1 MRHCDTSHE
10 WQNKICDRIDDC
22 LAGPF
27 AAALIYIVGDEFEQ
41 TRQGHIEAEEA
52 VETLRKEFIAR
63 LGVLERDVL
72 LMYAKDGLRI
82 AETEYRQPKERK
94 K

>member
-1 MRHCDTSHE
+1 MTSHD

-41 TRQGHIEAEEA
+41 TRQGYIEAEESL
-52 VETLRKEFIAR
+52 ETLRKEFTAR

-72 LMYAKDGLRI
+72 LMYAKDGLRL
-82 AETEYRQPKERK
+82 AEAEYRQPEENEE
-94 K
+94 